1 MKRLKKRCTKKEFLK
16 ENLKRDKA
24 ITLIALVITIIVLL
38 ILAGVSIATLTGDN
52 GLLTKASQ
60 TKIAMEQGEVEDQIR
75 ILVSEYTIEKN
86 EGIEDDFIT
95 WLQNKSIL
103 EENNKINIEAL
114 MGKTMSTGNGTATD
128 TGGTDVYKL
137 EKVIETSKLAST
149 GEILLASTETGSD
162 NYNVVYYDQEGDKE
176 IIDTFSLD
184 SSSGQTTYP
193 EATPEDFFE
202 YSIEGNEVTIIGIK
216 HTSDWLLGGIYPI
229 INNET
234 EIVIPKLIEGK
245 PVVSINGNNIN
256 NDNYGSNI
264 TKITIPNTVK
274 SIVNKRDDIEYFEKC
289 PYLTSISF
297 PEGKNPEL
305 EIPANKWGAT
315 NATITGINGE
325 ILAK

>member
-1 MKRLKKRCTKKEFLK
+1 MKKTKVERLLKNKRIKTEG
-16 ENLKRDKA
+16 

-75 ILVSEYTIEKN
+75 ILVSEYAIEKN

-114 MGKTMSTGNGTATD
+114 IGKTMSTGNGTATD

-137 EKVIETSKLAST
+137 EEVIETSKLAST
-149 GEILLASTETGSD
+149 EEILLASTETGSD

-176 IIDTFSLD
+176 ILDTFSLD

-193 EATPEDFFE
+193 EASPEDIFRISE
-202 YSIEGNEVTIIGIK
+202 DSEGNITINRIERETGMF
-216 HTSDWLLGGIYPI
+216 GVPYPI
-229 INNET
+229 LYGITDVVIPEFIKGKKVVGIEDSAVYWMNIKS
-234 EIVIPKLIEGK
+234 IVIPYSVKTIGDEAFY
-245 PVVSINGNNIN
+245 IGNA
-256 NDNYGSNI
+256 
-264 TKITIPNTVK
+264 TIANC
-274 SIVNKRDDIEYFEKC
+274 SD
-289 PYLTSISF
+289 LTLISF

-315 NATITGINGE
+315 KATITGINGE
-325 ILAK
+325 ILAE

>member
-1 MKRLKKRCTKKEFLK
+1 MGKTKVERLLKNKRIKTEG
-16 ENLKRDKA
+16 

-95 WLQNKSIL
+95 WLQDKSIL
-103 EENNKINIEAL
+103 EENDKINIEAL
-114 MGKTMSTGNGTATD
+114 TGKTMSTGNGTATD

-184 SSSGQTTYP
+184 SSSGESTYP
-193 EATPEDFFE
+193 EASPEDIFWINE
-202 YSIEGNEVTIIGIK
+202 NSEGNITIHRILVDNNPEPYLILYGITDVVIPK
-216 HTSDWLLGGIYPI
+216 FIEEKKVVGIEESAVYYCNI
-229 INNET
+229 KS
-234 EIVIPKLIEGK
+234 IVIPYSVKVIEDMAFN
-245 PVVSINGNNIN
+245 SCS
-256 NDNYGSNI
+256 D
-264 TKITIPNTVK
+264 
-274 SIVNKRDDIEYFEKC
+274 
-289 PYLTSISF
+289 LTLISF

-325 ILAK
+325 ILAE